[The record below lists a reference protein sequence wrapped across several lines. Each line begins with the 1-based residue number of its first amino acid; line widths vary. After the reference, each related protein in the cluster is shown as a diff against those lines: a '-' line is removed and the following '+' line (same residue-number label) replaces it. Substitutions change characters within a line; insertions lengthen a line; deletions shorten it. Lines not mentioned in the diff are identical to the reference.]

1 MQPHHQDWSE
11 QMPEWTDNAIILS
24 ARPHGET
31 SVIANVLTVEHG
43 RQAGLVRGGQSA
55 KMRGLL
61 QPGNIVEVSWRA
73 RLEEHLGSM
82 QLELVKANAS
92 AVLDDKLRL
101 AGLASVCA
109 IMEACLPE
117 REPAT
122 PVYNATDVILQMI
135 ADPDINAEMGDSW
148 LGGYVRWEIGMLS
161 IAGYALGLDKCGV
174 TGSLDELA
182 YVSPRTGVAVT
193 KAGAG
198 IHAARLLP
206 LPSFLGGVS
215 EKTLE
220 EDLLDGMD
228 LTGHF
233 LEKQV
238 FALNHK
244 PLPPA
249 RERLSVLARRRLLG
263 KDDQQISEAPQ
274 DGS

>member
-1 MQPHHQDWSE
+1 
-11 QMPEWTDNAIILS
+11 MPEWTDTAVILS

-31 SVIANVLTVEHG
+31 SVIANILTAEHG
-43 RQAGLVRGGQSA
+43 RQAGLIRGGQSS
-55 KMRGLL
+55 KMKGLL
-61 QPGNIVEVSWRA
+61 QPGNRVDVSWRA

-82 QLELVKANAS
+82 QFDLVTPYAS
-92 AVLDDKLRL
+92 VVLDDALRL

-117 REPAT
+117 REPAR
-122 PVYNATDVILQMI
+122 PVFDATDALLQMI
-135 ADPDINAEMGDSW
+135 TSEELGDSW
-148 LGGYVRWEIGMLS
+148 IGGYVRWEMGILS

-174 TGSLDELA
+174 TGETDNLY

-198 IHAARLLP
+198 SHAPRLLP
-206 LPSFLGGVS
+206 LPRFLGGES

-220 EDLLDGMD
+220 EDLLDGMH

-238 FALNHK
+238 FGLNHQ

-249 RERLSVLARRRLLG
+249 RQRLTMLAQKRLVPESAALTE
-263 KDDQQISEAPQ
+263 DEHDELS
-274 DGS
+274 S